1 MGADAAHSGLQR
13 VRQVANRPEFPVLL
27 AARMPEP
34 PSGEFGGRLV
44 AFFGSRRTFAAVVAL
59 ALLSLATA
67 HAADGSAR
75 PGILETVLKWAPL
88 IGSGFLFNLAISVAS
103 MAVGTAAGVLLG
115 LGQIS
120 LLRPVRD
127 LSWAATQF
135 FRNSPW
141 LVLLFFAMF
150 LLPFEFR
157 LAGFVIALPAWF
169 KAIIGLALPVM
180 ANVAEIVRGGVR
192 SVPVGQWES
201 AESLAFSR
209 VQTLWRII
217 LPQAVKRMIPPWMN
231 LYAILTMAT
240 TLISVVGIQDAMT
253 LTRGALVAEART
265 ELYLPFYALLLLY
278 FFAYCYPI
286 ARLTLRLERRYAV
299 KL

>member
-1 MGADAAHSGLQR
+1 MKAIPCASDL
-13 VRQVANRPEFPVLL
+13 PVLL
-27 AARMPEP
+27 PFRKPAVPPCEFASSSLIAFFASRRIFAAAL
-34 PSGEFGGRLV
+34 LV
-44 AFFGSRRTFAAVVAL
+44 AALSIAVAE
-59 ALLSLATA
+59 
-67 HAADGSAR
+67 AADGPAR
-75 PGILETVLKWAPL
+75 PGIFETVLKWTPL
-88 IGSGFLFNLAISVAS
+88 IGQGFLFNLAISVAS
-103 MAVGTAAGVLLG
+103 MTVGTLAGVVLG

-120 LLRPVRD
+120 LLRPVRGF
-127 LSWAATQF
+127 SWIATQF

-150 LLPFEFR
+150 LLPFELR
-157 LAGFVIALPAWF
+157 VAGVVVALPAWF

-180 ANVAEIVRGGVR
+180 ANVAEIVRGGVN

-209 VQTLWRII
+209 MQTLWRII

-265 ELYLPFYALLLLY
+265 ELYLPFYALLLLF

-286 ARLTLRLERRYAV
+286 ARLTQRLERRYAV

>member
-1 MGADAAHSGLQR
+1 MKRLSGTSDL
-13 VRQVANRPEFPVLL
+13 PVLL
-27 AARMPEP
+27 PVRMPDRP
-34 PSGEFGGRLV
+34 AAEFGAHLIS
-44 AFFGSRRTFAAVVAL
+44 FFGSRRAFVVVAAL
-59 ALLSLATA
+59 AACSVA
-67 HAADGSAR
+67 AADAADVAAR
-75 PGILETVLKWAPL
+75 PGIIETVFKWAPL
-88 IGSGFLFNLAISVAS
+88 IGQGFLFNLAISVAS
-103 MAVGTAAGVLLG
+103 MAVGTLAGILLG

-120 LLRPVRD
+120 LLRPVRAI
-127 LSWAATQF
+127 SWTATQF

-150 LLPFEFR
+150 LLPFEIGV
-157 LAGFVIALPAWF
+157 AGFRISLPAWF
-169 KAIIGLALPVM
+169 KAIVGLALPVM
-180 ANVAEIVRGGVR
+180 ANVAEIVRGGVN

-201 AESLAFSR
+201 AESLAFTR

-265 ELYLPFYALLLLY
+265 ELYLPFYALLLLF